1 MFPTPQ
7 QTAQRSGMAL
17 DQTLRALTGVTL
29 GGGVGLTLALA
40 GSWIWLWSHSA
51 TLLKNWTL
59 TAPLSA
65 SQLQQFTVTLAL
77 LGILSVSAVVVS
89 TWFSAVLIGWTRAYL
104 GGVRSWTQGEAVHLQ
119 RSEALRLSLNTTL
132 SVTQWGSA
140 LGAAV
145 LILAGILL
153 VQTLG
158 EAGLNTAALGPFSTG
173 PELKLTLALLG
184 SLVALG
190 LVLAVWVGNLILAAA
205 RQWLS
210 LTGAKLRGEPSEVAQ
225 PTAERLGNWLILCL
239 VLLAFDIA
247 SRLSLLP
254 LLAVARSFF
263 ASGLPESWL
272 VLLQSAVWP
281 LVAALLL
288 GLMQSTALLLALL
301 HLRRFAL
308 SAAQITDSP
317 ASESR

>member
-1 MFPTPQ
+1 MIPTSQ
-7 QTAQRSGMAL
+7 QTAQRSGIAL
-17 DQTLRALTGVTL
+17 DQALGALSGVTL
-29 GGGVGLTLALA
+29 GGGIGLTLALI

-51 TLLKNWTL
+51 TLLTNWTP

-65 SQLQQFTVTLAL
+65 SQLQQFTLTLSL

-89 TWFSAVLIGWTRAYL
+89 TWLSTALIGWTRAYL
-104 GGVRSWTQGEAVHLQ
+104 GGVRGWTQGEAVNLQ

-145 LILAGILL
+145 LILAGGLS
-153 VQTLG
+153 VRTLA
-158 EAGLNTAALGPFSTG
+158 ETGLNTAALGPFSIG

-184 SLVALG
+184 GLVALG
-190 LVLAVWVGNLILAAA
+190 LALAVLVGNLILAAA

-210 LTGAKLRGEPSEVAQ
+210 LTQAKLRGELSEALQ
-225 PTAERLGNWLILCL
+225 PTAERLGNWLIFCL

-263 ASGLPESWL
+263 AFDLPESWL
-272 VLLQSAVWP
+272 VLLEGAVWP
-281 LVAALLL
+281 LVAALVM
-288 GLMQSTALLLALL
+288 GLAQNVALLLSLL

-317 ASESR
+317 SPESR